1 MLHPIM
7 RPITSL
13 VQFNVIR
20 NLCLYKFHFFV
31 LFCLINQ
38 LRYGNKSVI
47 EVTNGNFTRVDRS
60 NWDDEPLYMTQEE
73 LQWKYDA
80 HLPLKMYLP
89 DVWNDTLPLL
99 KLMFGEDSWQFS
111 WSNNYVKD
119 FYATVRNYVEF
130 NNR

>member
-1 MLHPIM
+1 M
-7 RPITSL
+7 
-13 VQFNVIR
+13 
-20 NLCLYKFHFFV
+20 
-31 LFCLINQ
+31 NQ

-99 KLMFGEDSWQFS
+99 KLMFGEDSWQFG

-130 NNR
+130 ND